1 MSPTTTQIAEKDWHT
16 LGQDEVVQI
25 LESDPREGLTPES
38 ALARL
43 SVFGPNV
50 IGLKSKINSIKI
62 LFAQFL
68 DVIVLVL
75 IGALVVAAILG
86 EWIDSLAIL
95 TIVILNAILGFT
107 QEFRAEKALAK
118 LREMASPRARV
129 VRGSAEMDISSA
141 ELVPGDLI
149 LLETGDAIPADGR
162 LLEQAGMSAQ
172 ESALTG
178 ESGTVDKDVSALSDP
193 KLPLGDRINLVYQ
206 GTTVTGGRGKAM
218 VVSTGLATE
227 LGKIA
232 SLVQEA
238 KEEPTPLQKRL
249 DALGKKLLYLILAIC
264 ALIFGLGL
272 LRQTDVTLVF
282 LTAVSLAVAA
292 IPEGLPAV
300 VTIAMALGVQRMASR
315 KALIRK
321 LTSVETLGS
330 TTFICTDKTGTL
342 TQNKM
347 EIAKVFAPGAGEMD
361 LASPENLMSP
371 AIKRILN
378 IGALSNNI
386 YLKSVTLD
394 HSIYDMAR
402 DGLLGDPMEIALIEK
417 AIATD
422 SLDEFT
428 HEDKVKLIDELPFDS
443 NRKRMSVVFGTAG
456 GCISL
461 VKGAPDVLLPRCSS
475 VYEDGKIIPLTS
487 QDFQKIT
494 KANEELADRAL
505 RVIAVAERDFPY
517 LHKGENKEV
526 FEEELTFVGLIA
538 LRDPPRPE
546 AYAAVQ
552 KCKSAGITTVMV
564 TGDHLAT
571 ALAIARELNIYT
583 EGDLALTGRELD
595 EMNDQELYK
604 KIKQVRLFARV
615 SPEHKLRVV
624 KALKEHGEIVAMTG
638 DGVND
643 APAITEA
650 DIGVAMGLKGT
661 DVTREASDMVLLD
674 DNFATIVSAV
684 EEGRRI
690 YDNLSK
696 FIHYLLSCNT
706 GEVLTMLVSSLAGLP
721 LPLFPVQLL
730 WVNLIT
736 DGIPALALGVEP
748 AEPNLLNRPPRN
760 PQAGFLRGRELR
772 DILIEGSTIGV
783 ATLGIFIFE
792 LFYRSASLGADLAY
806 TYAQTS
812 AFSVLV
818 VSQLFHSLNCRSLTI
833 PLYKVGL
840 FGNRFLILA
849 FFGSLGIH
857 FLVIYTPFLQT
868 IFKVTALSALDF
880 AVVILFSMAPLFGV
894 QMVRICRQWW
904 GRRK

>member
-1 MSPTTTQIAEKDWHT
+1 MNLTASQIAEEHWHT
-16 LGQDEVVQI
+16 LEQDRVAQVLQ
-25 LESDPREGLTPES
+25 SDRREGLTPES
-38 ALARL
+38 ALERL
-43 SVFGPNV
+43 SVFGANA
-50 IGLKSKINSIKI
+50 IGLKRRINPVKIF
-62 LFAQFL
+62 FAQFL

-118 LREMASPRARV
+118 LREMASPHARV
-129 VRGSAEMDISSA
+129 VRGGVEMDISST
-141 ELVPGDLI
+141 ELVPGDLM

-162 LLEQAGMSAQ
+162 LLEQTGMSTQ

-178 ESGTVDKDVSALSDP
+178 ESETVDKSISALSDP
-193 KLPLGDRINLVYQ
+193 KLPLGDRLNLVYQ
-206 GTTVTGGRGKAM
+206 GTTVTSGRGKAM
-218 VVSTGLATE
+218 VIATGLATE

-238 KEEPTPLQKRL
+238 EEEPTPLQKRL
-249 DALGKKLLYLILAIC
+249 DALGKKLLYLILSIC
-264 ALIFGLGL
+264 AVIFALGL
-272 LRQTDVTLVF
+272 LRQSDVTLVF

-300 VTIAMALGVQRMASR
+300 VTIAMALGVQRMANR

-330 TTFICTDKTGTL
+330 TTYICTDKTGTL

-347 EIAKVFAPGAGEMD
+347 EIAKVFVPGAGEID
-361 LASPENLMSP
+361 LANPENLISP
-371 AIKRILN
+371 SVKRILN

-386 YLKSVTLD
+386 YLKSVTVD
-394 HSIYDMAR
+394 HSIHDMAQ

-417 AIATD
+417 AIATN
-422 SLDEFT
+422 SLEEFT
-428 HEDKVKLIDELPFDS
+428 HEDRVKLIDELPFDS
-443 NRKRMSVVFGTAG
+443 NRKRMSVVFGTAD

-475 VYEDGKIIPLTS
+475 VYEDGKVVPLTS
-487 QDFQKIT
+487 ESSQKIT
-494 KANEELADRAL
+494 RANEELADRAL

-517 LHKGENKEV
+517 LHQGEDKDA

-546 AYAAVQ
+546 AYQAVQ
-552 KCKSAGITTVMV
+552 KCRSAGITPIMV

-571 ALAIARELNIYT
+571 ALAIGRELNIYT
-583 EGDLALTGRELD
+583 EGDLALTGRDLD
-595 EMNDQELYK
+595 EMDDREFYGR
-604 KIKQVRLFARV
+604 IKQVKLFARV

-690 YDNLSK
+690 YDNLAK

-706 GEVLTMLVSSLAGLP
+706 GEVLTMLVASLAGLP

-748 AEPNLLNRPPRN
+748 AEPNLLSRPPRN
-760 PQAGFLRGRELR
+760 PQAGFLRGRELG
-772 DILIEGSTIGV
+772 DILLEGTTIGI
-783 ATLGIFIFE
+783 ATLAIFIFE
-792 LFYRSASLGADLAY
+792 LFYRSAALGPDLAY

-818 VSQLFHSLNCRSLTI
+818 VSQLFHSLNCRSLTM
-833 PLYKVGL
+833 PLHRVGL
-840 FGNRFLILA
+840 FGNRFLILS
-849 FFGSLGIH
+849 FFGSLAIH
-857 FLVIYTPFLQT
+857 IMVIYTPFLQT
-868 IFKVTALSALDF
+868 IFKVTALSAMDF
-880 AVVILFSMAPLFGV
+880 TVVMLFSMAPLFGV
-894 QMVRICRQWW
+894 QTARILRQWW
-904 GRRK
+904 GSRK